1 MHEPHH
7 AHYDIPARADESTA
21 IRVAVAE
28 NMRRA
33 RLARGMSLR
42 ELAAETGLS
51 KALLS
56 QLERQVANPTVSTLT
71 RIAATLEIG
80 FAELIKSA
88 QPEPLVIRGVDR
100 TNGTT
105 GSRMIFSM
113 MERHRFDISEGF
125 LQAGEQGVMTDH
137 GRGSIEYG
145 YLVSGEV
152 ELTVDDQVFTLRAGD
167 AVQFSAAHAHAYRS
181 LGQPSTLLTVVAYTD
196 D

>member
-1 MHEPHH
+1 MHEPQPHF
-7 AHYDIPARADESTA
+7 DTSARPDESAT

-80 FAELIKSA
+80 FSELIKSA
-88 QPEPLVIRGVDR
+88 QPEPLVIRGVEAP
-100 TNGTT
+100 NGDTK
-105 GSRMIFSM
+105 SRMLFTM

-125 LQAGEQGVMTDH
+125 LKAGDHGVMSDH

-145 YLVSGEV
+145 YVVCGEV
-152 ELTVDDQVFTLRAGD
+152 ELTIEGETYLLRAGD
-167 AVQFSAAHAHAYRS
+167 AIQFSAAHAHAYDS
-181 LGQPSTLLTVVAYTD
+181 PTHDSTLLTVVAYTD

>member
-1 MHEPHH
+1 MHEPHYNVPH
-7 AHYDIPARADESTA
+7 RADESEA

-71 RIAATLEIG
+71 RIAASLEIG
-80 FAELIKSA
+80 FSELIKSS
-88 QPEPLVIRGVDR
+88 QPEPLVVRSSDRGSS
-100 TNGTT
+100 TT
-105 GSRMIFSM
+105 GSRMLFSM

-125 LQAGEQGVMTDH
+125 LRAGDHGTLTDH

-145 YLVSGEV
+145 YVVSGEV
-152 ELTVDDQVFTLRAGD
+152 ELAVGDETYLLGAGD
-167 AVQFSAAHAHAYRS
+167 AVQFSAAQAHAYRS
-181 LGQPSTLLTVVAYTD
+181 LERASTLLTVVAYTD

>member
-1 MHEPHH
+1 MPEPHH
-7 AHYDIPARADESTA
+7 DIPQRPDESVA

-28 NMRRA
+28 NMRRV

-42 ELAAETGLS
+42 ELASETGLS

-71 RIAATLEIG
+71 KIAASLEIG

-88 QPEPLVIRGVDR
+88 QPEPLVVRGADR
-100 TNGTT
+100 SNSSS
-105 GSRMIFSM
+105 GSRMLFSM
-113 MERHRFDISEGF
+113 MERHRFDISEG
-125 LQAGEQGVMTDH
+125 LLRAGEQGVMTDH

-145 YLVSGEV
+145 YVVSGEV
-152 ELTVDDQVFTLRAGD
+152 ELTVDGQVFLLHAGD
-167 AVQFSAAHAHAYRS
+167 AIQFAASHAHSYRS
-181 LGQPSTLLTVVAYTD
+181 TEHPSTLLTVVAYTD